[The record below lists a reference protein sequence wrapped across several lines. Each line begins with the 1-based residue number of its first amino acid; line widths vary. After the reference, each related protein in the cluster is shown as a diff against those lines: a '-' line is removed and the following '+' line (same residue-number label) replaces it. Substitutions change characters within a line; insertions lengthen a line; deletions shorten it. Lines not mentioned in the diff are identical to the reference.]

1 MARRIGGVAPVGLVI
16 AAAGIILLIVL
27 FDLSSVASIGS
38 AVALG
43 IFALVTIGHLRI
55 RQDTGAHLSILL
67 VALLTTSVTLL
78 TFVFTTLV
86 NEPARSS
93 PSWRSSSSASGSTS
107 GGAACG
113 HAAAG
118 RRRPPPREQRPA

>member
-1 MARRIGGVAPVGLVI
+1 MAPAGLVI
-16 AAAGIILLIVL
+16 AAAGIILLVVL

-55 RQDTGAHLSILL
+55 RQDTGAHLSVLL
-67 VALLTTSVTLL
+67 IALVTTSVTLL

-86 NEPARSS
+86 NEPGSIITLVAIVLLSLGIDAWWGRVRAR
-93 PSWRSSSSASGSTS
+93 RAGSTPTS
-107 GGAACG
+107 AA
-113 HAAAG
+113 
-118 RRRPPPREQRPA
+118 